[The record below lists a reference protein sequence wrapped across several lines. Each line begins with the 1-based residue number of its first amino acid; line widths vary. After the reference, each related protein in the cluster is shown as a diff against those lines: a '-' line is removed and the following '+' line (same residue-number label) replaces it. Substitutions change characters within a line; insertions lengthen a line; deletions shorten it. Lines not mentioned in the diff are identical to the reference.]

1 MTTSLCNV
9 CATFNIEDLTG
20 KYGFAFHQSLR
31 DLFQSANTCQLCSRA
46 VRRIR
51 RDIAG
56 LKDTGENDESLTKLQ
71 ARIFYGQHI
80 HHRHLLTI
88 IVSDVNSQTPS
99 QGKILPWLLI
109 RTQAGDPA
117 ESFGVETACFI
128 PENNRS
134 VNSTIHALQW
144 LNECLS
150 SKDCFEE
157 CSHSCDDRLQ
167 QGLGD
172 TDELGD
178 DFDALSLSN
187 KHSDSPE
194 QKQRQRLQ
202 LSKNIKLLYQRRA
215 LSQADKTGEKE
226 YAARLIEIIDT
237 GSIIKLKLV
246 EGSTNHAPYV
256 ALSYRWGAVEATW
269 QTTTENLD
277 SRQVQFFVEEL
288 PKTLSDTV
296 RVTKDL
302 GFRWLWIDSL
312 CIVQNDR
319 DDWARE
325 AVKMATIYQNAIV
338 TIAADSSQDAKA
350 GLHNDKSSSM
360 LNRKKSFEIC
370 NALSTGEKSSII
382 IFAYQKT
389 RIDSSVTKIRDM
401 GDLLSHCSLRDRG
414 WTMQERVLSPRII
427 HYASDQLYW
436 ECYHGIQESEDKLRW
451 MGQSSNIT
459 KMAYRVKSAKDGE
472 AKTREL
478 RKMLHYWYVLLV
490 GGDYS
495 HRTLTYGDDK
505 LVAIGGIAKALNDIA
520 PLGYMVGHW
529 GETDNDLI
537 KSLCWSRGGS
547 GRKSP
552 EYRAPSWSWASQ
564 DSAIN
569 YTHFDLIGTLD
580 DKIVAEPVA
589 WGGQTLDDSV
599 FGRYKSGYV
608 QLKAKVARGSVFP
621 NCGHDFKNYSQAGT
635 GGGFSA
641 DPPKEKCA
649 FLLLEGGETSDLVW
663 LDESQATQEP
673 VREPISVRVVMLSEI
688 REHGAE
694 PRPGA
699 CLVCILDENYHLTRI
714 GFTES
719 FKLWEERHDEIVAA
733 PVTGLPIC
741 ETTAFEVILI

>member
-1 MTTSLCNV
+1 MTLPLCSV
-9 CATFNIEDLTG
+9 CATLNIEDLTRE
-20 KYGFAFHQSLR
+20 YGFAFHQSLR

-51 RDIAG
+51 RDKAG
-56 LKDTGENDESLTKLQ
+56 LGDINENHDSLTKLQ
-71 ARIFYGQHI
+71 ARVFCGQHI
-80 HHRHLLTI
+80 NQKHLLSI
-88 IVSDVNSQTPS
+88 IVSDVDSKTPS

-109 RTQAGDPA
+109 STHAGDPA
-117 ESFGVETACFI
+117 EMFGVKTVCFI

-134 VNSTIHALQW
+134 VDSTIHALQW
-144 LNECLS
+144 LHECLS
-150 SKDCFEE
+150 SRDCFEE
-157 CSHSCDDRLQ
+157 CSHSCDDKLH
-167 QGLGD
+167 QGLEG
-172 TDELGD
+172 TDKLD
-178 DFDALSLSN
+178 DGLDALSLSN
-187 KHSDSPE
+187 KDIDSLE
-194 QKQRQRLQ
+194 QKKRQRLR
-202 LSKNIKLLYQRRA
+202 LSDDVKLLYKRRA
-215 LSQADKTGEKE
+215 LSHVDKTGEKE
-226 YAARLIEIIDT
+226 YAVRLIEIINT
-237 GSIIKLKLV
+237 GSTIKLRLV
-246 EGSTNHAPYV
+246 DGSTDCAPYV
-256 ALSYRWGAVEATW
+256 ALSYRWGALEPTW
-269 QTTTENLD
+269 QTTAENLD
-277 SRQVQFFVEEL
+277 SRRVQLSIDEL
-288 PKTLSDTV
+288 PNTLSDTV

-302 GFRWLWIDSL
+302 GFRWLWTDSL

-319 DDWARE
+319 EDWARE
-325 AVKMATIYQNAIV
+325 AVKMASIYQNAIV

-360 LNRKKSFEIC
+360 LDREKSFEIC
-370 NALSTGEKSSII
+370 NTLSTGKKSSII
-382 IFAYQKT
+382 VFAYQKT
-389 RIDSSVTKIRDM
+389 RLDSSVSKIRDM
-401 GDLLSHCSLRDRG
+401 GDLLSHCSIRDRG
-414 WTMQERVLSPRII
+414 WTMQERILSPRII

-436 ECYHGIQESEDKLRW
+436 ECYHGIQESEDKLHW
-451 MGQSSNIT
+451 MGQSSIIT

-495 HRTLTYGDDK
+495 HRTLTYGEDK

-529 GETDNDLI
+529 GETDDDLI

-564 DSAIN
+564 DSAID

-580 DKIVAEPVA
+580 YKIVAEPVA

-599 FGRYKSGYV
+599 FGRYKSGYL

-621 NCGHDFKNYSQAGT
+621 NCGHDFKDYLQAGT
-635 GGGFSA
+635 GGGFSV
-641 DPPKEKCA
+641 DPPKERCP
-649 FLLLEGGETSDLVW
+649 FLMLEGGETSDLVW
-663 LDESQATQEP
+663 LDECQATQEP

-699 CLVCILDENYHLTRI
+699 CLVCTLDENYHLTRV

-719 FKLWEERHDEIVAA
+719 FKLWEERHDEMAP

-741 ETTAFEVILI
+741 DTTAFEVILI